1 MIQDIEVRY
10 RRGRELDLVGS
21 NGTRSSRVNES
32 ASSVGANSL
41 GCETSSYLSHDFMPY
56 IYVLTWD
63 ILLFLHSYNMK
74 TSFLKPLHPK
84 LKTLLLLTDG

>member
-1 MIQDIEVRY
+1 MIQEIEVRY

-56 IYVLTWD
+56 IYVLMTRHGTFS
-63 ILLFLHSYNMK
+63 IH
-74 TSFLKPLHPK
+74 TI
-84 LKTLLLLTDG
+84 